1 MINEI
6 NIFAV
11 DEIIAVGKMFE
22 EQGMKFSSLFVKDNS
37 AMKVSKKVLDVH
49 GCDLSRSG
57 GKTIAFCM
65 IRNEAKFHRMWF
77 ELEGY
82 RLEEFNSWKL
92 TKEDIEY
99 L

>member
-1 MINEI
+1 MLKEV

-11 DEIIAVGKMFE
+11 DQIISIGKMFE
-22 EQGMKFSSLFVKDNS
+22 EQGMEFSSLFVKNNEE
-37 AMKVSKKVLDVH
+37 MKVSKKILDIH

-65 IRNEAKFHRMWF
+65 IKNEEKFHRMWF
-77 ELEGY
+77 TLNSY
-82 RLEEFNSWKL
+82 KMDDFNSWKL

-99 L
+99 Y